1 MAHFLEFSNSWRTQ
15 PMKELPRTPPP
26 HTYTT
31 RDLGVGAFLLSRG
44 FVLQA
49 IAPDHSSPRRVFHFP
64 PDADAVAE
72 SFFTGAQVDARLFY
86 NALRNLKTLLSR

>member
-1 MAHFLEFSNSWRTQ
+1 MQIT
-15 PMKELPRTPPP
+15 PRTPAG

-31 RDLGVGAFLLSRG
+31 SDLGVGAFLLSRG

-49 IAPDHSSPRRVFHFP
+49 IAPDHSSHRRVFHFP
-64 PDADAVAE
+64 PDAEAIAE